1 MYWPSRFLLFG
12 ICFSSLLSTWA
23 QDLPP
28 APAQGLRDDTR
39 ALSEETRT
47 KLAEEISACRQDLNL
62 DLWFTASTFLDS
74 GQTIL
79 EEARDLRQFWSPQ
92 REAVILAYDRAS
104 DAYSMSLSPGLWERY
119 PSAQILSLLQK
130 SALSMSDK
138 NLSLENRVATTL
150 RAMIQELRNLEKQRH
165 QSEISLSPEARRLAK
180 LLGLTFGLA
189 AILLGGIGIAN
200 RRREMLSA
208 WQSFF
213 PDVQVGT
220 RFGALHG
227 GGVMVEKHRPE
238 R

>member
-1 MYWPSRFLLFG
+1 MNWPSRFLLFG
-12 ICFSSLLSTWA
+12 ICSGSLLSAWA

-39 ALSEETRT
+39 ALSEETRSA
-47 KLAEEISACRQDLNL
+47 LSREISACRQDLNL

-74 GQTIL
+74 GQTIR

-104 DAYSMSLSPGLWERY
+104 DTQALSLSPGLWERY

-130 SALSMSDK
+130 STVSMSDK

-150 RAMIQELRNLEKQRH
+150 RMLIQELRSLEKQRH
-165 QSEISLSPEARRLAK
+165 QSEISLSPEAKRLAK
-180 LLGLTFGLA
+180 LLALTFGLA

-200 RRREMLSA
+200 RRQELLSA

-227 GGVMVEKHRPE
+227 GGVMVEKHRQE